1 MIKEI
6 HILRYD
12 KIRILDR
19 FGVVVDNLT
28 WLDFMN
34 SPLRLLDYA
43 LYFNDELYIKI
54 LEPII
59 VGE

>member
-19 FGVVVDNLT
+19 FGVVVDNMA

-34 SPLRLLDYA
+34 SSLSLLDYA